1 MSMRRI
7 FWIGILIIGVL
18 ALALGTDVLNF
29 LKPKHSTSSLIV
41 SAETP
46 SGFKSADGPREWD
59 FPTDFGPHPD
69 YQTEWWYYTGNLEA
83 QAGSRFGYQLT
94 IFRRALLPAEERSER
109 ESPWATDQV
118 YMAHFA
124 LSDID
129 SREHHAFER
138 FARGAAGLAGAQSD
152 PFQVW
157 LEDWQVLQVAEDRY
171 RLTAQQD
178 RIILVLL
185 LEDVKGP
192 ILHGDQGYSQ
202 KGPQDG
208 NASYYFS
215 QTRLKTSGSLQTAN
229 GSFKVSGLSW
239 MDHEFSTSALSPG
252 QIGWD
257 WFSLQLDDGSEIM
270 VYQIRRVDGSID
282 PFSSGTWISSNGEE
296 VHLEGDQFSIN
307 VEDTWHS
314 PNTGADYPAEW
325 RLDIPS
331 LDLSLN
337 ITPYMADQEMN
348 VSFNYWEGAVGVNG
362 TSRGSPVSGS
372 GYVEMTG
379 YAESIEGE
387 F

>member
-1 MSMRRI
+1 MRRI